1 MKINKKAKKDL
12 LIRYFISVIATAKT
26 MEQKKAMTE
35 EDAETII
42 SCTENIAYLYNI
54 SIEEFERV
62 KTDMDFDIS
71 FNNKI

>member
-1 MKINKKAKKDL
+1 
-12 LIRYFISVIATAKT
+12 
-26 MEQKKAMTE
+26 MTE

>member
-12 LIRYFISVIATAKT
+12 LIGYFISVIATAKT

-35 EDAETII
+35 EDVETII
-42 SCTENIAYLYNI
+42 PCTENIAYLYNI
-54 SIEEFERV
+54 SIEDFERV